1 MTEATTCVSPALS
14 RKAAQVLEAAKIV
27 FLRDGYAGTS
37 MDTVARE
44 ASVSKAT
51 LYAHFSSK
59 DKLFAAVIASE
70 CERHVRI
77 LKQVE
82 AERLPIREALIRF
95 GTNFVDFL
103 QQPEVIAIHRQI
115 IAEVPRFPELGRSF
129 YAAGPTVVL
138 RILADFLRRAAERG
152 EIKIVDPELAA
163 QLFISLV
170 KGEAQF
176 RMELGFPPVIG
187 EERDRHVKMAVEIFV
202 RGLEPN

>member
-1 MTEATTCVSPALS
+1 MTEAIACTSPALS
-14 RKAAQVLEAAKIV
+14 RKATQVLEAAKNV
-27 FLRDGYAGTS
+27 FLRDGYSGAS
-37 MDTVARE
+37 MDTVSRE
-44 ASVSKAT
+44 AGVSKAT

-70 CERHVRI
+70 CERHVRM
-77 LKQVE
+77 LEQVE
-82 AERLPIREALIRF
+82 AEKLPIREALIRF

-103 QQPEVIAIHRQI
+103 QRPEVIAIHRQI
-115 IAEVPRFPELGRSF
+115 IAEAPRFPELGRAF

-138 RILADFLRRAAERG
+138 RILADFLQRAAARG

-187 EERDRHVKMAVEIFV
+187 EERDRLVELAVEIFV
-202 RGLEPN
+202 RGLGPA